1 MSSIGPSVCLAV
13 LTLAEPCSEK
23 TISRPAVMLVR

>member
-1 MSSIGPSVCLAV
+1 MSSTGPSVCAVLALAV
-13 LTLAEPCSEK
+13 PCSEK